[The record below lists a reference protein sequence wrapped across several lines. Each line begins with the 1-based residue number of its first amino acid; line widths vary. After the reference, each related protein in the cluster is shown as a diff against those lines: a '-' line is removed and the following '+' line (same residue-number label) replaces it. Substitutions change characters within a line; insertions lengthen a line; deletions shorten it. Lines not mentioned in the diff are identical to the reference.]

1 MGNKMKIVTVV
12 GTRPEIIRLSEIL
25 KQLDYNFNHILVH
38 TNQNYDFELKKIFYK
53 QFNIKHPK
61 YDLRIKEKTTVK
73 TISRIL
79 FKIEEVL
86 IKEKPDAFFV
96 LGDTNSALS
105 SIVAKKYKIPIFHYE
120 AGNRCFDQRVPEE
133 INRKI
138 VDHISDINL
147 TYSNF
152 ARENL
157 LKEGL
162 DRSRVIKIGSPL
174 KEVITANYEK
184 ILLCKILE
192 KLKLKKNKYF
202 VFSFHREENV
212 DDILKLKKFV
222 KLLNKLSNTN
232 KEKIVLTLHPRT
244 KKNLLINNFKLN
256 KKILVIKPLGFFE
269 YIKLQINSKITLSDS
284 GSLPEE
290 ASILGLKAICLRD
303 THERQE
309 SSTLPSVVMSE
320 LNFKQINLA
329 IKILSKSKKKIKI
342 LDDYNQNDISSK
354 IPKIIISYTS
364 IINKKVWKKI
374 V

>member
-1 MGNKMKIVTVV
+1 MKIITVV
-12 GTRPEIIRLSEIL
+12 GTRPEIIRLSEII

-38 TNQNYDFELKKIFYK
+38 TNQNFDYQLKKIFYG
-53 QFNIKHPK
+53 QFKIKYPK
-61 YDLRIKEKTTVK
+61 YDLSIKEKTSVK
-73 TISRIL
+73 TISQIL
-79 FKIEEVL
+79 IKVEEII
-86 IKEKPDAFFV
+86 IKEKPDAFFI

-105 SIVAKKYKIPIFHYE
+105 SIVAKKHKIPIFHYE
-120 AGNRCFDQRVPEE
+120 AGNRCYDQRVPEE

-162 DRSRVIKIGSPL
+162 NRSKVIKIGSPL
-174 KEVITANYEK
+174 KEVIKANYEK
-184 ILLCKILE
+184 ISSSKILE
-192 KLKLKKNKYF
+192 KLNLEKNKYF

-212 DDILKLKKFV
+212 DDKLKLQKFV
-222 KLLNKLSNTN
+222 KLLNKLSSSK

-244 KKNLLINNFKLN
+244 AKNLLRNKFKLN
-256 KKILVIKPLGFFE
+256 KKILVKKPFGFFE
-269 YIKLQINSKITLSDS
+269 YIKLQINSKITFSDS

-309 SSTLPSVVMSE
+309 SSVIPSVVMSE

-329 IKILSKSKKKIKI
+329 INVLLRSKKKTKI
-342 LDDYNQNDISSK
+342 LDDYNNEDISNK
-354 IPKIIISYTS
+354 IPKIITSYTS
-364 IINKKVWKKI
+364 IIKKKVWKRK

>member
-1 MGNKMKIVTVV
+1 MKIVTVV
-12 GTRPEIIRLSEIL
+12 GTRPEIIRLSEVI
-25 KQLDYNFNHILVH
+25 KQLDHNFNHILVH
-38 TNQNYDFELKKIFYK
+38 TNQNYDYELKKIFYK
-53 QFNIKHPK
+53 QFNIKYPK
-61 YDLRIKEKTTVK
+61 YDLSIKEKTTVK
-73 TISRIL
+73 TISQIL
-79 FKIEEVL
+79 VKIENVIL
-86 IKEKPDAFFV
+86 KEKPDVFFV

-120 AGNRCFDQRVPEE
+120 AGNRCYDQRVPEE

-147 TYSNF
+147 TYSSF

-162 DRSRVIKIGSPL
+162 NRNRVIKIGSPL
-174 KEVITANYEK
+174 KEVIKANYEK
-184 ILLCKILE
+184 ISSSKILE
-192 KLKLKKNKYF
+192 KLNLEKNKYF

-212 DDILKLKKFV
+212 DDKLKLKKFV
-222 KLLNKLSNTN
+222 KLLNKLSSFN

-244 KKNLLINNFKLN
+244 RKNLLRNNFKLN
-256 KKILVIKPLGFFE
+256 KKILVNKPFGFFE

-309 SSTLPSVVMSE
+309 SSSIPSVVMSE

-329 IKILSKSKKKIKI
+329 IKVLLKSKKKIKI
-342 LDDYNQNDISSK
+342 LGDYNHDDISTK
-354 IPKIIISYTS
+354 IPKIITSYTS
-364 IINKKVWKKI
+364 IINKKVWKKNI
-374 V
+374 

>member
-1 MGNKMKIVTVV
+1 MKIITVV
-12 GTRPEIIRLSEIL
+12 GTRPEIIRLSEII

-38 TNQNYDFELKKIFYK
+38 TNQNFDYQLKKIFYG
-53 QFNIKHPK
+53 QFKIKYPK
-61 YDLRIKEKTTVK
+61 YDLSIKEKTSVK
-73 TISRIL
+73 TISQIL
-79 FKIEEVL
+79 IKVEEII
-86 IKEKPDAFFV
+86 IKEKPDAFFI

-105 SIVAKKYKIPIFHYE
+105 SIVAKKHKIPIFHYE
-120 AGNRCFDQRVPEE
+120 AGNRCYDQRVPEE

-162 DRSRVIKIGSPL
+162 NRSKVIKIGSPL
-174 KEVITANYEK
+174 KEVIKANYEK
-184 ILLCKILE
+184 ISSSKILE
-192 KLKLKKNKYF
+192 KLNLEKNKYF

-212 DDILKLKKFV
+212 DDKLKLQKFV
-222 KLLNKLSNTN
+222 KLLNRLSSSK

-244 KKNLLINNFKLN
+244 AKNLLRNNFKLN
-256 KKILVIKPLGFFE
+256 KKILVNKPFGFFE
-269 YIKLQINSKITLSDS
+269 YIKLQINSKITFSDS

-309 SSTLPSVVMSE
+309 SSVIPSVVMSE

-329 IKILSKSKKKIKI
+329 MNVLLRSKKKIKI
-342 LDDYNQNDISSK
+342 LDDYNNDDISTK
-354 IPKIIISYTS
+354 IPKIITSYTS
-364 IINKKVWKKI
+364 IIKKKVWKRK

>member
-1 MGNKMKIVTVV
+1 
-12 GTRPEIIRLSEIL
+12 
-25 KQLDYNFNHILVH
+25 
-38 TNQNYDFELKKIFYK
+38 
-53 QFNIKHPK
+53 
-61 YDLRIKEKTTVK
+61 VK